1 MDTKWG
7 KHPQLSGSAIVVE
20 DYAPLRVLLV
30 ETLEEMGLQSL
41 SFETTDAAL
50 IFLQQTHGGCS
61 LVIVNQGL
69 PGRLQGA
76 AFIDMVKAKWPAT
89 SAILT
94 SGVELEAA
102 AVPSSTIY
110 LQKPWSIDA
119 FVHAVESC
127 LQPDYSAG
135 KI

>member
-1 MDTKWG
+1 METKWG
-7 KHPQLSGSAIVVE
+7 KLPQLSGWAIIVE
-20 DYAPLRVLLV
+20 DYAPLRVLLG
-30 ETLEEMGLQSL
+30 ETLAEIGLQSL
-41 SFETTDAAL
+41 HFETADAAL
-50 IFLQQTHGGCS
+50 IFLLQTQGGCL
-61 LVIVNQGL
+61 LVIVDQGL

-76 AFIDMVKAKWPAT
+76 AFIDMVKANWPAT
-89 SAILT
+89 SAILI
-94 SGVELEAA
+94 SGIELEPAT
-102 AVPSSTIY
+102 VPSSTIY